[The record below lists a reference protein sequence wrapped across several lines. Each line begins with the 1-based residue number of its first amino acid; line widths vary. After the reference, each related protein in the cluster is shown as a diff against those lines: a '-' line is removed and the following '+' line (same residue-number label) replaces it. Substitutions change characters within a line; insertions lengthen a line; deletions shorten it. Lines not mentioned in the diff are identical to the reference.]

1 MQNPNV
7 QRYAVLACGTIVML
21 VLGLIYAWSIF
32 VAPLEAEFGWT
43 RSETATTFSI
53 SMVMWS
59 CGMLS
64 CGWLMSR
71 FPPRSCFAMGIAL
84 IACGFILSSNVT
96 ELWQLYIS
104 YGVFCGFGTGLCY
117 NLWTS
122 VVFAHFSDGTGF
134 AGGVLLMGFGMGAMV
149 LGSAVS
155 LLIASPV
162 GWRGAFAILA
172 ALAVTLAAASMY
184 FLRMPDQKAPAKPKA
199 NAVETGVTLTGGQ
212 MLRSPSFW
220 TFALW
225 RVLVMGGA
233 AAVIAQTAPIMA
245 SIGADV
251 AFCSAAVG
259 ALSIGNGCG
268 RPIVGI
274 AYDRI
279 GRDRTLVALAV
290 AGIAIGVAL
299 VAAYVAQNILL
310 LAVALFFEGVLYG
323 GYATVNTTFIKTT
336 YGQAHVATNL
346 GISSFSLMPFNAVF
360 PVLMAIAFQLAGDY
374 ALALGALPVIAAISL
389 VAAVMTS
396 RLVSQLAVGY
406 DAESGDKK
414 RHRHSGK
421 SDLLRR
427 EQ

>member
-7 QRYAVLACGTIVML
+7 QRYIVLACGTIIML

-64 CGWLMSR
+64 CGWLMNR
-71 FPPRSCFAMGIAL
+71 FRPRVCFAMGIAL
-84 IACGFILSSNVT
+84 ITCGFLLSSSVT
-96 ELWQLYIS
+96 ELWQLYIF

-122 VVFAHFSDGTGF
+122 VVFAHFSGGTGF

-155 LLIASPV
+155 MLIASPV
-162 GWRGAFAILA
+162 GWRGSFAILA
-172 ALAVTLAAASMY
+172 GLAVAVAAASMY
-184 FLRMPDQKAPAKPKA
+184 FLRMPAKPTEKPKA

-212 MLRSPSFW
+212 MLRTPSFW

-245 SIGADV
+245 SIGVDA

-268 RPIVGI
+268 RPIIGI

-279 GRDRTLVALAV
+279 GRDRTLVVLAV
-290 AGIAIGVAL
+290 AGVIIGVAL
-299 VAAYVAQNILL
+299 VAAYMTQSILL

-336 YGQAHVATNL
+336 YGQAHVASNL

-360 PVLMAIAFQLAGDY
+360 PMLMAFSFQLAGDY
-374 ALALGALPVIAAISL
+374 ALALGALPVIAVISL
-389 VAAVMTS
+389 VAAFATS
-396 RLVSQLAVGY
+396 RLVYRLTTNMI
-406 DAESGDKK
+406 
-414 RHRHSGK
+414 
-421 SDLLRR
+421 
-427 EQ
+427 